1 MAGSIEYKGDFDMDS
16 VSGAGALTGSQRG
29 RALARASCDA
39 LEAGHKRSFKAQ
51 RQILEDGFQSIAG
64 DPNSSLDE
72 KIVATM
78 ALKMQKAIPRH
89 QSAVSASRIAMDTIA
104 CSFAC
109 SPGASA
115 KTLGAVI
122 AHLTHEAY
130 ISCDRSEHKSDPG
143 PALLKTGVD
152 ALEMNAI
159 SKKEKA
165 LAGLGR
171 AMLSS
176 NHSYEAYQI
185 MNVMSQPLN
194 MPLAAHIAEA
204 MIHTAGS
211 GFAGRDSSKDALQQA
226 FSAIDNSSL
235 SSPAEKEVA
244 QFGDS
249 VLSRYGASKE
259 TMACAGAVM
268 SELSRTLRGSTAS
281 VIAKAAVKSYP
292 DLLIFL
298 YETPGLD
305 KVVGSAFSA
314 IKGSPAAGEDDRRI
328 AALGSSVME
337 KIPTG
342 TAALTFSRSLL
353 TALAYPPEKSRNHSI
368 VEGAELGA
376 AATSDL
382 KEKKEIF
389 LLAFRA
395 IAADPSLNGEKKALA
410 GAAVK
415 VGEAFNDTQLAVDTM
430 HDMAEQ
436 FVGRRKSDNLKEVEE
451 LMGGVKED
459 RRQSGRK
466 IEMDDSV
473 IDIDGVRLKRKSGRF
488 SRLRA

>member
-1 MAGSIEYKGDFDMDS
+1 MDS
-16 VSGAGALTGSQRG
+16 LSGAGSLTGSQRG
-29 RALARASCDA
+29 SALARASCDA
-39 LEAGHKRSFKAQ
+39 LEAAQKRSSRAQ

-64 DPNSSLDE
+64 DPDCSPDE
-72 KIVATM
+72 KIIAAM

-109 SPGASA
+109 SPGAFA
-115 KTLGAVI
+115 DTLAAAV

-143 PALLKTGVD
+143 PAVLKAGMD
-152 ALEMNAI
+152 ALQMNAI
-159 SKKEKA
+159 SKKERA
-165 LAGLGR
+165 LAGLGQT
-171 AMLSS
+171 MLSS

-185 MNVMSQPLN
+185 MSVMSQPLS

-204 MIHTAGS
+204 MLYTAGS
-211 GFAGRDSSKDALQQA
+211 GSADREASKDALLQA
-226 FSAIDNSSL
+226 FSAIEKSPL

-249 VLSRYGASKE
+249 VLSDHGASKE

-268 SELSRTLRGSTAS
+268 SELSRTLKDSPAA

-298 YETPGLD
+298 YDTPRLN
-305 KVVGSAFSA
+305 KVIESAFSS
-314 IKGSPAAGEDDRRI
+314 IKGSPAANEDEKRL
-328 AALGSSVME
+328 AALGASIME

-342 TAALTFSRSLL
+342 EAALTFSRKLL
-353 TALAYPPEKSRNHSI
+353 TAIAYPPEKPRNHSI
-368 VEGAELGA
+368 IEGAELGA
-376 AATSDL
+376 AAPSDL
-382 KEKKEIF
+382 SEKREIF
-389 LLAFRA
+389 LLAFKA
-395 IAADPSLNGEKKALA
+395 IEADQSLDGEKRALA

-415 VGEAFNDTQLAVDTM
+415 VGETFSDTKLAVDTM
-430 HDMAEQ
+430 HDLAEQ
-436 FVGRRKSDNLKEVEE
+436 FVGRRKSDNLKDVEE
-451 LMGGVKED
+451 LMGGVKREG
-459 RRQSGRK
+459 RPSGGK
-466 IEMDDSV
+466 IEMDESV

-488 SRLRA
+488 SHLRAR